1 MNNEEKMIE
10 SEETVIP
17 LGGETPAV
25 PEEAPTEIEPAP
37 ENEPEPVVL
46 LSDDE
51 DVEKKPEKKK
61 KKKTSKAVKV
71 IRSILVTV
79 LIIIL
84 ILVIAVGALLFL
96 ATRDNLPAASK
107 NEPPAFAFSMDM
119 VEIHL
124 FDESDATATLTEA
137 DINSLLNT
145 FKKTFNEKN
154 TMLSV
159 DDLFAKIVGEDIE
172 LYARATVSQSGIE
185 LTFPAKVV
193 LTPTYQEP
201 HVVCYI
207 KSIECGSLSIFP
219 NLIDLF
225 TKNAALPEYL
235 SIQNGNIYYDASTLD
250 KMIDDI
256 IKENVSFGGGLLGSI
271 VDASIEDIRVSD
283 GALSVDI
290 GVI

>member
-1 MNNEEKMIE
+1 MNNEEKIIK
-10 SEETVIP
+10 SEETAIP

-25 PEEAPTEIEPAP
+25 PEETPTEIEPAK
-37 ENEPEPVVL
+37 ENEPAPVVL
-46 LSDDE
+46 LSDD
-51 DVEKKPEKKK
+51 DDAEKKPKKQK
-61 KKKTSKAVKV
+61 KPTSKAVKI
-71 IRSILVTV
+71 IRGILVTV
-79 LIIIL
+79 LVIVL
-84 ILVIAVGALLFL
+84 ILAIAVGVLVFL

-124 FDESDATATLTEA
+124 FEESDATATLTEA

-172 LYARATVSQSGIE
+172 LYARATVNVSGIE

-201 HVVCYI
+201 HVVCYV
-207 KSIECGSLSIFP
+207 KSIDCGSLSLFP

-271 VDASIEDIRVSD
+271 VDASIEDVRVSD